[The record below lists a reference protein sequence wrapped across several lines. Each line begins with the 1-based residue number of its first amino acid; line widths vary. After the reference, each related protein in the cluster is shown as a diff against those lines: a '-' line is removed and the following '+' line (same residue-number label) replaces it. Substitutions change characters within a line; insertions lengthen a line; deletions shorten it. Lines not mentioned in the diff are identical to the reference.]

1 MGRLQHHRRRRL
13 LGHQQLQRCLRHRRR
28 RLLGHHRRRRLLGH
42 QQLQRCLSSSSATTA
57 STIWAIVVAIVVDDV
72 AIVVELLCRR
82 RAPPSWAGELLCRGA
97 APMHKLASRHLA
109 VRRGAMGQPEC
120 WQSLLEPKFSHD
132 AMGGQKLKILTRPWA
147 PLRPGVGG
155 SAGGRGGPGAP
166 PLPCPPSGRRLRPAD
181 SGGTRFCAGPI
192 GIPKDSQLRIL
203 RNSNGIQ
210 KNLEVLFRRFQPPEI
225 VFGPWQRWKWIWDA
239 GAGQGGRGDQRQ
251 EEDQQEEDQQE
262 EDQLEEEEVWGQIF
276 WFFSA
281 GG

>member
-147 PLRPGVGG
+147 LLRPGVGG
-155 SAGGRGGPGAP
+155 SGAPLDPLAPRGGWGSGGAP
-166 PLPCPPSGRRLRPAD
+166 GSPAPVGGGVRGRPW
-181 SGGTRFCAGPI
+181 TRFCRGPVGI
-192 GIPKDSQLRIL
+192 PKESSGIPKDS
-203 RNSNGIQ
+203 NS
-210 KNLEVLFRRFQPPEI
+210 
-225 VFGPWQRWKWIWDA
+225 
-239 GAGQGGRGDQRQ
+239 
-251 EEDQQEEDQQE
+251 
-262 EDQLEEEEVWGQIF
+262 
-276 WFFSA
+276 
-281 GG
+281 